1 MAVWER
7 TITNLQKGYDRVTA
21 FAAVFAERLRA
32 EVNIIRL
39 RTQIDGVRRDM
50 DEQHRAIGRK
60 LLAMRDEGTLPST
73 SELFFATDEVAA
85 ALERVAV
92 LEKELENLLDELQ
105 EEAEALKQ
113 APQKD
118 DQETAS

>member
-7 TITNLQKGYDRVTA
+7 TITNIQKGYDRITV

-39 RTQIDGVRRDM
+39 RTQIDGVRRDR

-60 LLAMRDEGTLPST
+60 LLAMRDAGTLPST

-85 ALERVAV
+85 ALARVAT
-92 LEKELENLLDELQ
+92 LERDLENLLDELQ
-105 EEAEALKQ
+105 TEADALKR
-113 APQKD
+113 APENK